1 MMTAN
6 LSKSLYCNGV
16 QCPKMLW
23 LKKHR
28 PDLFDDSVL
37 NQAVLDTGNE
47 VGDLAM
53 GLFGAYTEVPYGDLT
68 EMIRIT
74 EDLIDKGEQ
83 VIAEASFSYD
93 GMFCSVDILKN
104 PGCGN
109 VEIYEVKS
117 STSVHDIYY
126 HDVAY
131 QMFVLEK
138 CGFHVNRACLV
149 HINREYV
156 RGAELEIEKLFAI
169 EDLTDTVR
177 QMQSEVCENIR
188 MLKVCVL
195 EPDEPARE
203 LGTHCFSPYD
213 CGFWKYCA
221 EPLPVPNVFDISGMQ
236 KRTMIK
242 YYTQGLV
249 SFEELLNNA
258 KLNPGQKMQ
267 IQYELDDTADHIES
281 EKIREFLDSLSY
293 PLYFLDF
300 ESFQPAIPIFE
311 NSRPFDQIVFQY
323 SLHFYERKGGPL
335 LHKEFLAEPGSDPRR
350 ALAEQLCR
358 DVPLGVCILAYNMT
372 FEKTRIKE
380 LADLYPHLSDHLLDI
395 RENIRDL
402 MVPFQ
407 KKHYYT
413 KAMQGSYSIKYVL
426 PALFP
431 CDPSLDYHN
440 LDGIHN
446 GAEASAS
453 FAAMGKMCQEE
464 LASCRENLLKYC
476 GLDTFAMVRI
486 LEKLQEKVGSQET

>member
-1 MMTAN
+1 MTSN
-6 LSKSLYCNGV
+6 LSKSLYCYGV
-16 QCPKMLW
+16 QCPRMLW

-28 PDLFDDSVL
+28 PELFDDSVL

-68 EMIRIT
+68 EMIHIT
-74 EDLIDKGEQ
+74 EDLLDKGEQ
-83 VIAEASFSYD
+83 IIAEASFSFE
-93 GMFCSVDILKN
+93 GLFCSVDILKN
-104 PGCGN
+104 FGCGN
-109 VEIYEVKS
+109 VELYEVKS

-131 QMFVLEK
+131 QMFVLENL
-138 CGFHVNRACLV
+138 GFRVNRACLV

-156 RGAELEIEKLFAI
+156 RGPELETEKLFAI
-169 EDLTDTVR
+169 EDLTDKVR
-177 QMQSEVCENIR
+177 QMQPEVRETVR
-188 MLKVCVL
+188 TLKACVL
-195 EPDEPARE
+195 ETDEPAGD

-213 CGFWKYCA
+213 CGFWKYCTEA
-221 EPLPVPNVFDISGMQ
+221 LPVPNVFDVSGMQ

-242 YYTQGLV
+242 YYTQGIV

-267 IQYELDDTADHIES
+267 IQFELDHPADHIEAG
-281 EKIREFLDSLSY
+281 KIREFLDSLSY

-300 ESFQPAIPIFE
+300 ESFQPAIPLFE

-323 SLHFYERKGGPL
+323 SLHYYEKEDGPL

-350 ALAEQLCR
+350 ALAEQLCW
-358 DVPLGVCILAYNMT
+358 DIPPGVCTLAYNMT
-372 FEKTRIKE
+372 FEKSRIKE
-380 LADLYPHLSDHLLDI
+380 LADLYPDLSEHLMDI

-413 KAMQGSYSIKYVL
+413 KAMQGSYSIKFVL

-431 CDPSLDYHN
+431 CDPSLDYHC
-440 LDGIHN
+440 LEGVHN

-453 FAAMGKMCQEE
+453 FAAMGKMCPEE

-486 LEKLQEKVGSQET
+486 LEKLKETANM